1 MQLDLTIPS
10 IAACCCTAI
19 FAALAVPGPVAA
31 ATECAD
37 GKVGIRGEWGKAVFS
52 VEVADTPAERSRG
65 LQFRE
70 ELPQTAGMLFMFEE
84 PGPVSFW
91 MKNTPLPLDMLFISS
106 TGIVTGIYRN
116 ATPFDTRT
124 IFGGDEV
131 SAVLEINGGTS
142 TRFGI
147 TDGSEV
153 LHPAFDQG
161 IAAWPCNSTGSAS
174 NPDK

>member
-10 IAACCCTAI
+10 
-19 FAALAVPGPVAA
+19 FAARFFTVILATLVASGPIAA

-37 GKVGIRGEWGKAVFS
+37 GKIGIRGEWGTAVFS

-70 ELPQTAGMLFMFEE
+70 ELPQTAGMLFLFEE
-84 PGPVSFW
+84 PGPVTFW
-91 MKNTPLPLDMLFISS
+91 MKNTPLPLDMLFISK
-106 TGIVTGIYRN
+106 TGTVTGIYRN
-116 ATPFDTRT
+116 ATPFDTRM
-124 IFGGDEV
+124 IFGGNEV

-147 TDGSEV
+147 TGGSEI
-153 LHPAFDQG
+153 LHPAFDPE

-174 NPDK
+174 NPDE